1 MATRKTNGEGSIYYS
16 ESKKLYEGKVTVGI
30 EPNGKLIRKSVYG
43 KKKSDVVQKMNK
55 LKAEFIN
62 NDFTQNNDATIY
74 DIAKQYINNQFEA
87 NQVSASTLLRNKN
100 TLSII
105 DKLDIAHIPIQKV
118 TNSQL
123 SNELLKIKDYSNSI
137 ISKIYGMLS
146 TAYNQAVINNI
157 VKTNPFLIKGAILRV
172 KSNKDDKKVDALTI
186 DEQKVFI
193 NELEK
198 SNDEYKDIFYIA
210 MYTGARIGEILG
222 LFGSNINLKTN
233 YIIVDKTL
241 TKNENDE
248 PIVGK
253 TTKTYAG
260 TREIPITKHLL
271 PIISKYASDKD
282 ELIFTKNNEII
293 APATINS
300 HFKKIC
306 KNANIRVLINSNKKV
321 YREAGISNVNL
332 KTSSVNT
339 HMLRHTFATR
349 CIEAGVSAVALSR
362 ILGHKDIQTTLN
374 TYTSVFNKFKEDELS
389 KINKYFDNI

>member
-1 MATRKTNGEGSIYYS
+1 MSNKKTNGEGSIYYS
-16 ESKKLYEGKVTVGI
+16 ESKKLYEGKITIGFDA
-30 EPNGKLIRKSVYG
+30 NGKQIRKSVYA
-43 KKKSDVVQKMNK
+43 KKKTDVVQKLNK
-55 LKAEFIN
+55 LKSDLLN
-62 NDFTQNNDATIY
+62 NDITQNNNATIY
-74 DIAKQYINNQFEA
+74 EIAKQYINNQYEA

-100 TLSII
+100 TLAII
-105 DKLDIAHIPIQKV
+105 DKLDLAHIPIQKV

-186 DEQKVFI
+186 DEQKAFI

-222 LFGSNINLKTN
+222 LFASNINLKTN
-233 YIIVDKTL
+233 YITIDKTL

-260 TREIPITKHLL
+260 TREIPITKHLI
-271 PIISKYASDKD
+271 PVISKYASDKN

-374 TYTSVFNKFKEDELS
+374 TYTSVFNKFKEDELA
-389 KINKYFDNI
+389 KINKYFDTI

>member
-43 KKKSDVVQKMNK
+43 KKKSEVVQKMNK

-62 NDFTQNNDATIY
+62 NDFTQNDDVTIY
-74 DIAKQYINNQFEA
+74 EIAKQYINNQFEA

-100 TLSII
+100 TLAII
-105 DKLDIAHIPIQKV
+105 DKLDLAHIPIQKV

-146 TAYNQAVINNI
+146 NAYNQAVINNI

-186 DEQKVFI
+186 DEQKAFI

-233 YIIVDKTL
+233 YITIDKTL

-248 PIVGK
+248 PIIGK

>member
-1 MATRKTNGEGSIYYS
+1 MATKKTNGEGSIYYS
-16 ESKKLYEGKVTVGI
+16 ESKKLYEGKITIGFDA
-30 EPNGKLIRKSVYG
+30 NGKQLRKSVYA
-43 KKKSDVVQKMNK
+43 KKKTDVVQKLNK
-55 LKAEFIN
+55 LKSDLLN
-62 NDFTQNNDATIY
+62 NDITQNNNATIY
-74 DIAKQYINNQFEA
+74 EIAKQYINNQYEA

-100 TLSII
+100 TLAII

-118 TNSQL
+118 TNNQI

-146 TAYNQAVINNI
+146 TAYNQAVINNV

-186 DEQKVFI
+186 DEQKAFI
-193 NELEK
+193 SELEK

-233 YIIVDKTL
+233 YIIIDKTL

-260 TREIPITKHLL
+260 TREIPITKHLI
-271 PIISKYASDKD
+271 PVISKYASDKN

-374 TYTSVFNKFKEDELS
+374 TYTSVFNKFKEDELA
-389 KINKYFDNI
+389 KINKYFDTI

>member
-43 KKKSDVVQKMNK
+43 KKKSEVVQKMNK

-74 DIAKQYINNQFEA
+74 DIAKQYINNQYEA

-118 TNSQL
+118 TNNQI

-186 DEQKVFI
+186 DEQKAFI

-374 TYTSVFNKFKEDELS
+374 ILILLYL
-389 KINKYFDNI
+389 INLKKMNYQK

>member
-43 KKKSDVVQKMNK
+43 KKKSEVVQKMNK

-186 DEQKVFI
+186 DEQKAFI

>member
-43 KKKSDVVQKMNK
+43 KKKSEVVQKMNK

-186 DEQKVFI
+186 DEQKAFI

-233 YIIVDKTL
+233 YITIDKTL

-271 PIISKYASDKD
+271 PIISKHASDKD

>member
-1 MATRKTNGEGSIYYS
+1 MATKKTNGEGSIYYS
-16 ESKKLYEGKVTVGI
+16 ESKKLYEGKITIGFDS
-30 EPNGKLIRKSVYG
+30 NGKQIRKSVYA
-43 KKKSDVVQKMNK
+43 KKKTDVVQKLNK
-55 LKAEFIN
+55 LKSDLLN
-62 NDFTQNNDATIY
+62 NDITQNNNATIY
-74 DIAKQYINNQFEA
+74 EIAKQYINNQYEA

-100 TLSII
+100 TLAII

-118 TNSQL
+118 TNNQI

-146 TAYNQAVINNI
+146 TAYNQAVINNV

-186 DEQKVFI
+186 DEQKAFI
-193 NELEK
+193 SELEK

-233 YIIVDKTL
+233 YIIIDKTL

-260 TREIPITKHLL
+260 TREIPITKHLI
-271 PIISKYASDKD
+271 PVISKYSSDKN

-374 TYTSVFNKFKEDELS
+374 TYTSVFNKFKEDELA
-389 KINKYFDNI
+389 KINKYFDTI

>member
-1 MATRKTNGEGSIYYS
+1 MATRKTNGEGTIYYI
-16 ESKKLYEGKVTVGI
+16 ESKKLYEGKITIGFDA
-30 EPNGKLIRKSVYG
+30 NGKQLRKSVYA
-43 KKKSDVVQKMNK
+43 KKKTDVVQKINK
-55 LKAEFIN
+55 LKSDLLK
-62 NDFTQNNDATIY
+62 NDFTKNNNATIY
-74 DIAKQYINNQFEA
+74 EIAKQYINNQYEA

-100 TLSII
+100 TLAII
-105 DKLDIAHIPIQKV
+105 DKLDLAHIPIQKV

-157 VKTNPFLIKGAILRV
+157 VKTNPFLIKGAILRI
-172 KSNKDDKKVDALTI
+172 KSNKDDKKIDALTI
-186 DEQKVFI
+186 DEQKAFI

-198 SNDEYKDIFYIA
+198 TKDEYKDIFYIA
-210 MYTGARIGEILG
+210 LYTGARIGEILA
-222 LFGSNINLKTN
+222 LFGSNINLETN
-233 YIIVDKTL
+233 YIIINKTL
-241 TKNENDE
+241 TKSENEK
-248 PIVGK
+248 PVVGK

-271 PIISKYASDKD
+271 PIISKYASNKN
-282 ELIFTKNNEII
+282 ELIFSKNNNVIW
-293 APATINS
+293 PSTINT
-300 HFKKIC
+300 HFKKLC
-306 KNANIRVLINSNKKV
+306 KDANIRTLINPNKKV
-321 YREAGISNVNL
+321 YKKAGIINVNL

-374 TYTSVFNKFKEDELS
+374 TYTSVFNKFKEDELA
-389 KINKYFDNI
+389 KINKYFDTI

>member
-43 KKKSDVVQKMNK
+43 KKKSEVVQKMNK

-62 NDFTQNNDATIY
+62 NDFTQNDDVTIY
-74 DIAKQYINNQFEA
+74 EIAKQYINNQFEA

-100 TLSII
+100 TLAII
-105 DKLDIAHIPIQKV
+105 DKLDLAHIPIQKV

-186 DEQKVFI
+186 DEQKAFI

-210 MYTGARIGEILG
+210 MYTGARIGEVLG

-233 YIIVDKTL
+233 YIIIDKTL

>member
-1 MATRKTNGEGSIYYS
+1 MATKKTNGEGSIYYS
-16 ESKKLYEGKVTVGI
+16 ESKKLYEGKITIGFDA
-30 EPNGKLIRKSVYG
+30 NGKQLRKSVYA
-43 KKKSDVVQKMNK
+43 KKKTDVVQKLNK
-55 LKAEFIN
+55 LKSDLLN
-62 NDFTQNNDATIY
+62 NDFTQNNNATIY
-74 DIAKQYINNQFEA
+74 EIAKQYINNQYEA

-100 TLSII
+100 TLAII
-105 DKLDIAHIPIQKV
+105 DKLDLAHIPIQKV

-137 ISKIYGMLS
+137 ISKVYGMLS

-186 DEQKVFI
+186 DEQKAFI

-222 LFGSNINLKTN
+222 LFASNINLKTN
-233 YIIVDKTL
+233 YITIDKTL

-260 TREIPITKHLL
+260 TREIPITKHLI
-271 PIISKYASDKD
+271 PVISKYASDKN

-389 KINKYFDNI
+389 KINKYFDTI

>member
-16 ESKKLYEGKVTVGI
+16 ESKKLYEGKITIGFDA
-30 EPNGKLIRKSVYG
+30 NGKQIRKSVYA
-43 KKKSDVVQKMNK
+43 KKKTDVVQKLNK
-55 LKAEFIN
+55 LKSDLLN
-62 NDFTQNNDATIY
+62 NDFTQNNNATIY
-74 DIAKQYINNQFEA
+74 EIAKQYINNQYEA

-100 TLSII
+100 TLAII

-186 DEQKVFI
+186 NEQKAFI
-193 NELEK
+193 SELEN

-222 LFGSNINLKTN
+222 LFASNINLKTN
-233 YIIVDKTL
+233 YITIDKTL

-248 PIVGK
+248 PIVGR

-260 TREIPITKHLL
+260 TREIPITQHLL

-389 KINKYFDNI
+389 KINKYFDTI

>member
-1 MATRKTNGEGSIYYS
+1 MSTKKTNGEGSIYYS
-16 ESKKLYEGKVTVGI
+16 ESKKLYEGKITIGFDS
-30 EPNGKLIRKSVYG
+30 NGKQIRKSVYA
-43 KKKSDVVQKMNK
+43 KKKTDVVQKLNK
-55 LKAEFIN
+55 LKSDLLN
-62 NDFTQNNDATIY
+62 NDITQNNNATIY
-74 DIAKQYINNQFEA
+74 EIAKQYINNQYEA

-100 TLSII
+100 TLAII

-118 TNSQL
+118 TNNQI

-146 TAYNQAVINNI
+146 TAYNQAVINNV

-186 DEQKVFI
+186 DEQKAFI
-193 NELEK
+193 SELEK

-233 YIIVDKTL
+233 YIIIDKTL

-260 TREIPITKHLL
+260 TREIPITKHLI
-271 PIISKYASDKD
+271 PVISKYASDKN

-374 TYTSVFNKFKEDELS
+374 TYTSVFNKFKEDELA
-389 KINKYFDNI
+389 KINKYFDTI

>member
-1 MATRKTNGEGSIYYS
+1 MATKKTNGEGSIYYS
-16 ESKKLYEGKVTVGI
+16 ESKKLYEGKITIGFDA
-30 EPNGKLIRKSVYG
+30 NGKQIRKSVYA
-43 KKKSDVVQKMNK
+43 KKKTDVVQKLNK
-55 LKAEFIN
+55 LKSDLLN
-62 NDFTQNNDATIY
+62 NDFTQNNNATIY
-74 DIAKQYINNQFEA
+74 EIAKQYINNQYEA

-100 TLSII
+100 TLAII

-118 TNSQL
+118 TNNQI

-186 DEQKVFI
+186 DEQKAFI

-222 LFGSNINLKTN
+222 LFGSNISLETN
-233 YIIVDKTL
+233 YITIDKTL

-271 PIISKYASDKD
+271 PVISKYASDKN

-389 KINKYFDNI
+389 KINKYFDTI

>member
-1 MATRKTNGEGSIYYS
+1 MANKKTNGEGSIYYS
-16 ESKKLYEGKVTVGI
+16 ESKKLYEGKITIGFDA
-30 EPNGKLIRKSVYG
+30 NGKQIRKSVYA
-43 KKKSDVVQKMNK
+43 KKKTDVVQKLNK
-55 LKAEFIN
+55 LKSDLLN
-62 NDFTQNNDATIY
+62 NDITQNNNATIY

-100 TLSII
+100 TLAII
-105 DKLDIAHIPIQKV
+105 DKLDLAHIPIQKV
-118 TNSQL
+118 TNNQI

-186 DEQKVFI
+186 DEQKAFI
-193 NELEK
+193 NELEN

-222 LFGSNINLKTN
+222 LFASNINLKTN
-233 YIIVDKTL
+233 YITIDKTL

-271 PIISKYASDKD
+271 PIISKYTSNKD

-389 KINKYFDNI
+389 KINKYFDTI

>member
-1 MATRKTNGEGSIYYS
+1 MATKKTNGEGSIYYS
-16 ESKKLYEGKVTVGI
+16 ESKKLYEGKITIGFDS
-30 EPNGKLIRKSVYG
+30 NGKQIRKSVYA
-43 KKKSDVVQKMNK
+43 KKKTDVVQKLNK
-55 LKAEFIN
+55 LKSDLLN
-62 NDFTQNNDATIY
+62 NDITQNNNATIY
-74 DIAKQYINNQFEA
+74 EIAKQYINNQYEA

-100 TLSII
+100 TLAII

-118 TNSQL
+118 TNNQI

-146 TAYNQAVINNI
+146 TAYNQAVINNV

-186 DEQKVFI
+186 DEQKAFI
-193 NELEK
+193 SELEK

-233 YIIVDKTL
+233 YIIIDKTL

-260 TREIPITKHLL
+260 TREIPITKHLI
-271 PIISKYASDKD
+271 PVISKYASDKN

-293 APATINS
+293 SPATINS

-374 TYTSVFNKFKEDELS
+374 TYTSVFNKFKEDELA
-389 KINKYFDNI
+389 KINKYFDTI

>member
-1 MATRKTNGEGSIYYS
+1 M
-16 ESKKLYEGKVTVGI
+16 
-30 EPNGKLIRKSVYG
+30 
-43 KKKSDVVQKMNK
+43 
-55 LKAEFIN
+55 
-62 NDFTQNNDATIY
+62 
-74 DIAKQYINNQFEA
+74 
-87 NQVSASTLLRNKN
+87 
-100 TLSII
+100 
-105 DKLDIAHIPIQKV
+105 
-118 TNSQL
+118 
-123 SNELLKIKDYSNSI
+123 
-137 ISKIYGMLS
+137 
-146 TAYNQAVINNI
+146 
-157 VKTNPFLIKGAILRV
+157 
-172 KSNKDDKKVDALTI
+172 
-186 DEQKVFI
+186 
-193 NELEK
+193 
-198 SNDEYKDIFYIA
+198 
-210 MYTGARIGEILG
+210 
-222 LFGSNINLKTN
+222 
-233 YIIVDKTL
+233 

-248 PIVGK
+248 PIIGK

-306 KNANIRVLINSNKKV
+306 KNTNIRVLINSNKKV

>member
-1 MATRKTNGEGSIYYS
+1 MATKKTNGEGSIYYS
-16 ESKKLYEGKVTVGI
+16 ESKKLYEGKITIGFDA
-30 EPNGKLIRKSVYG
+30 NGKQIRKSVYA
-43 KKKSDVVQKMNK
+43 KKKTDVVQKLNK
-55 LKAEFIN
+55 LKSDLLN
-62 NDFTQNNDATIY
+62 NDITQNNNATIY
-74 DIAKQYINNQFEA
+74 EIAKQYINNQYEA

-100 TLSII
+100 TLAII

-118 TNSQL
+118 TNNQI

-186 DEQKVFI
+186 DEQKAFI
-193 NELEK
+193 NELEN

-222 LFGSNINLKTN
+222 LFASNINLKTN
-233 YIIVDKTL
+233 YITIDKTL

-260 TREIPITKHLL
+260 TREIPITKHLI
-271 PIISKYASDKD
+271 PVISKYASDKN

-389 KINKYFDNI
+389 KINKYFDTI

>member
-1 MATRKTNGEGSIYYS
+1 MSTKKTNGEGSIYYS
-16 ESKKLYEGKVTVGI
+16 ESKKLYEGKITIGFDA
-30 EPNGKLIRKSVYG
+30 NGKQIRKSVYA
-43 KKKSDVVQKMNK
+43 KKKTDVVQKLNK
-55 LKAEFIN
+55 LKSDLLN
-62 NDFTQNNDATIY
+62 NDITQNNNATIY
-74 DIAKQYINNQFEA
+74 EIAKQYINNQYEA

-100 TLSII
+100 TLAII

-118 TNSQL
+118 TNNQL

-186 DEQKVFI
+186 NEQKAFI
-193 NELEK
+193 SELEK

-233 YIIVDKTL
+233 YITIDKTL

-260 TREIPITKHLL
+260 TREIPITKHLI
-271 PIISKYASDKD
+271 PVISKYASDKN

-389 KINKYFDNI
+389 KINKYFDTI

>member
-43 KKKSDVVQKMNK
+43 KKKSEVVQKMNK

-62 NDFTQNNDATIY
+62 NDFTQNSDATIY

-118 TNSQL
+118 TNNQI

-186 DEQKVFI
+186 DEQKAFF

-233 YIIVDKTL
+233 YIIIDKTL

-306 KNANIRVLINSNKKV
+306 KNANIRILINSNKKV

>member
-1 MATRKTNGEGSIYYS
+1 MATKKTNGEGSIYYS
-16 ESKKLYEGKVTVGI
+16 ESKKLYEGKITIGFDS
-30 EPNGKLIRKSVYG
+30 NGKQIRKSVYA
-43 KKKSDVVQKMNK
+43 KKKTDVVQKLNK
-55 LKAEFIN
+55 LKSDLLN
-62 NDFTQNNDATIY
+62 NDITQNNNATIY
-74 DIAKQYINNQFEA
+74 EIAKQYINNQYEA

-100 TLSII
+100 TLAII

-118 TNSQL
+118 TNNQI

-146 TAYNQAVINNI
+146 TAYNQAVINNV

-186 DEQKVFI
+186 DEQKAFI
-193 NELEK
+193 SELEK

-233 YIIVDKTL
+233 YIIIDKTL

-260 TREIPITKHLL
+260 TREIPITKHLI
-271 PIISKYASDKD
+271 PVISKYASDKN

-374 TYTSVFNKFKEDELS
+374 TYTSVFNKFKEDELA
-389 KINKYFDNI
+389 KINKYFDTI

>member
-16 ESKKLYEGKVTVGI
+16 ESKNLYEGKVTVGI

-43 KKKSDVVQKMNK
+43 KKKSEVVQKMNK

-186 DEQKVFI
+186 DEQKAFI

-233 YIIVDKTL
+233 YIIIDKTL

>member
-16 ESKKLYEGKVTVGI
+16 ESKKLYEGKVTVSI

-43 KKKSDVVQKMNK
+43 KKKSEVVQKMNK

-74 DIAKQYINNQFEA
+74 DIAKQYIDNQFEA

-118 TNSQL
+118 TNNQL

-186 DEQKVFI
+186 DEQKAFI

-198 SNDEYKDIFYIA
+198 SNDEYKDILFIA

-222 LFGSNINLKTN
+222 LFGSNIDLKSN
-233 YIIVDKTL
+233 YITIDKTL

-253 TTKTYAG
+253 TTKTYSG

-271 PIISKYASDKD
+271 PIVSKYASNKD

>member
-1 MATRKTNGEGSIYYS
+1 M
-16 ESKKLYEGKVTVGI
+16 
-30 EPNGKLIRKSVYG
+30 
-43 KKKSDVVQKMNK
+43 
-55 LKAEFIN
+55 
-62 NDFTQNNDATIY
+62 
-74 DIAKQYINNQFEA
+74 
-87 NQVSASTLLRNKN
+87 
-100 TLSII
+100 
-105 DKLDIAHIPIQKV
+105 
-118 TNSQL
+118 
-123 SNELLKIKDYSNSI
+123 
-137 ISKIYGMLS
+137 
-146 TAYNQAVINNI
+146 
-157 VKTNPFLIKGAILRV
+157 
-172 KSNKDDKKVDALTI
+172 TI
-186 DEQKVFI
+186 DEQKAFI

-233 YIIVDKTL
+233 YIIIDKTL

-260 TREIPITKHLL
+260 TREIPITKHLI
-271 PIISKYASDKD
+271 PVISKYASDKN

-339 HMLRHTFATR
+339 HICYSLYRSWSI
-349 CIEAGVSAVALSR
+349 CSR
-362 ILGHKDIQTTLN
+362 PI
-374 TYTSVFNKFKEDELS
+374 
-389 KINKYFDNI
+389 

>member
-1 MATRKTNGEGSIYYS
+1 MATKKTNGEGSIYYS
-16 ESKKLYEGKVTVGI
+16 ESKKLYEGKITIGFDS
-30 EPNGKLIRKSVYG
+30 NGKQIRKSVYA
-43 KKKSDVVQKMNK
+43 KKKTDVVQKLNK
-55 LKAEFIN
+55 LKSDLLN
-62 NDFTQNNDATIY
+62 NDITQNNNATIY
-74 DIAKQYINNQFEA
+74 EIAKQYINNQYEA

-100 TLSII
+100 TLAII

-118 TNSQL
+118 TNNQI

-146 TAYNQAVINNI
+146 TAYNQAVINNV

-186 DEQKVFI
+186 DEQKAFI

-222 LFGSNINLKTN
+222 LFASNINLKTN
-233 YIIVDKTL
+233 YITIDKTL

-260 TREIPITKHLL
+260 TREIPITKHLI
-271 PIISKYASDKD
+271 PVISKYASDKN

-389 KINKYFDNI
+389 KINKYFNTI

>member
-43 KKKSDVVQKMNK
+43 KKKSEVVQKMNK

-172 KSNKDDKKVDALTI
+172 KSNKDDKKVNALTI
-186 DEQKVFI
+186 DEQKAFI

>member
-16 ESKKLYEGKVTVGI
+16 ESKKLYEGKITIGFDA
-30 EPNGKLIRKSVYG
+30 NGKQIRKSVYA
-43 KKKSDVVQKMNK
+43 KKKTDVVQKLNK
-55 LKAEFIN
+55 LKSDLLN
-62 NDFTQNNDATIY
+62 NDITQNNNATIY
-74 DIAKQYINNQFEA
+74 EIAKQYINNQFEA

-100 TLSII
+100 TLAII

-186 DEQKVFI
+186 NEQKAFI
-193 NELEK
+193 SELEN

-210 MYTGARIGEILG
+210 MYAGARIGEILG
-222 LFGSNINLKTN
+222 LFASNINLKTN
-233 YIIVDKTL
+233 YITIDKTL

-260 TREIPITKHLL
+260 TREIPITQHLL

-389 KINKYFDNI
+389 KINKYFDAI

>member
-1 MATRKTNGEGSIYYS
+1 MATKKTNGEGSIYYS
-16 ESKKLYEGKVTVGI
+16 ESKKLYEGKITIGFDS
-30 EPNGKLIRKSVYG
+30 NGKQIRKSVYA
-43 KKKSDVVQKMNK
+43 KKKTDVVQKLNK
-55 LKAEFIN
+55 LKSDLLN

-74 DIAKQYINNQFEA
+74 EIAKQYINNQYEA

-100 TLSII
+100 TLAII

-118 TNSQL
+118 TNNQI

-146 TAYNQAVINNI
+146 TAYNQAVINNV

-186 DEQKVFI
+186 DEQKAFI
-193 NELEK
+193 SELEK

-233 YIIVDKTL
+233 YIIIDKTL

-260 TREIPITKHLL
+260 TREIPITKHLI
-271 PIISKYASDKD
+271 PVISKYASDKN

-374 TYTSVFNKFKEDELS
+374 TYTSVFNKFKEDELA
-389 KINKYFDNI
+389 KINKYFDTI

>member
-16 ESKKLYEGKVTVGI
+16 ESKKLYEGKITIGFDA
-30 EPNGKLIRKSVYG
+30 NGKQIRKSVYA
-43 KKKSDVVQKMNK
+43 KKKTDVVQKLNK
-55 LKAEFIN
+55 LKSDLLN
-62 NDFTQNNDATIY
+62 NDFTQNNNATIY
-74 DIAKQYINNQFEA
+74 EIAKQYINNQYEA

-100 TLSII
+100 TLAII
-105 DKLDIAHIPIQKV
+105 DKLDLAHIPIQKV

-157 VKTNPFLIKGAILRV
+157 IKTNPFLIKGAILRV

-186 DEQKVFI
+186 DEQKAFI
-193 NELEK
+193 SELEK

-222 LFGSNINLKTN
+222 LFSSNINLETN
-233 YIIVDKTL
+233 YITIDKTL

-271 PIISKYASDKD
+271 PIISKYASNKD

-389 KINKYFDNI
+389 KINKYFDTI

>member
-43 KKKSDVVQKMNK
+43 KKKSEVVQKMNK

-74 DIAKQYINNQFEA
+74 DIAKQYINNQYEA

-118 TNSQL
+118 TNNQI

-186 DEQKVFI
+186 DEQKAFI

-233 YIIVDKTL
+233 YITIDKTL

-248 PIVGK
+248 PIIGK

>member
-1 MATRKTNGEGSIYYS
+1 MATKKTNGEGSIYYS
-16 ESKKLYEGKVTVGI
+16 ESKKLYEGKITIGFDA
-30 EPNGKLIRKSVYG
+30 NGKLIRKSVYG
-43 KKKSDVVQKMNK
+43 KKKSEVVQKMNK

-62 NDFTQNNDATIY
+62 NDFTQNNNATIY
-74 DIAKQYINNQFEA
+74 EIAKQYINNQFEA

-118 TNSQL
+118 TNNQI

-186 DEQKVFI
+186 DEQKAFI

-198 SNDEYKDIFYIA
+198 SNDEYKDILFIA

-222 LFGSNINLKTN
+222 LFGSNIDLKSN
-233 YIIVDKTL
+233 YITIDKTL

-253 TTKTYAG
+253 TTKTYSG
-260 TREIPITKHLL
+260 TREIPIAKHLL
-271 PIISKYASDKD
+271 PIISKYANNKD
-282 ELIFTKNNEII
+282 ELIFTKNNKII
-293 APATINS
+293 APSTINT

-306 KNANIRVLINSNKKV
+306 KDANIKTLINPNKKV
-321 YREAGISNVNL
+321 YKRAGIINVNL

-374 TYTSVFNKFKEDELS
+374 TYTSVFNKFKEDELA
-389 KINKYFDNI
+389 KINKYFDTI

>member
-1 MATRKTNGEGSIYYS
+1 MATKKTNGEGSIYYS
-16 ESKKLYEGKVTVGI
+16 ESKKLYEGKITIGFDS
-30 EPNGKLIRKSVYG
+30 NGKQIRKSVYA
-43 KKKSDVVQKMNK
+43 KKKTDVVQKLNK
-55 LKAEFIN
+55 LKSDLLN
-62 NDFTQNNDATIY
+62 NDITQNNNATIY
-74 DIAKQYINNQFEA
+74 EIAKQYINNQYEA

-100 TLSII
+100 TLAII

-118 TNSQL
+118 TNNQI

-146 TAYNQAVINNI
+146 TAYNQAVINNV

-186 DEQKVFI
+186 YEQKAFI
-193 NELEK
+193 SELEK

-233 YIIVDKTL
+233 YIIIDKTL

-260 TREIPITKHLL
+260 TREIPITKHLI
-271 PIISKYASDKD
+271 PVISKYASDKN

-374 TYTSVFNKFKEDELS
+374 TYTSVFNKFKEDELA
-389 KINKYFDNI
+389 KINKYFDTI

>member
-1 MATRKTNGEGSIYYS
+1 MATKKTNGEGSIYYS
-16 ESKKLYEGKVTVGI
+16 ESKKLYEGKITIGFDS
-30 EPNGKLIRKSVYG
+30 NGKQIRKSVYA
-43 KKKSDVVQKMNK
+43 KKKTDVVQKLNK
-55 LKAEFIN
+55 LKSDLLN
-62 NDFTQNNDATIY
+62 NDITQNNNATIY
-74 DIAKQYINNQFEA
+74 EIAKQYINNQYEA

-100 TLSII
+100 TLAII

-118 TNSQL
+118 TNNQI

-146 TAYNQAVINNI
+146 TAYNQAVINNV

-186 DEQKVFI
+186 DEQKAFI
-193 NELEK
+193 SELEK
-198 SNDEYKDIFYIA
+198 SNDKYKDIFYIA

-233 YIIVDKTL
+233 YIIIDKTL

-260 TREIPITKHLL
+260 TREIPITKHLI
-271 PIISKYASDKD
+271 PVISKYASDKN

-374 TYTSVFNKFKEDELS
+374 TYTSVFNKFKEDELA
-389 KINKYFDNI
+389 KINKYFDTI

>member
-1 MATRKTNGEGSIYYS
+1 MATKKTNGEGSIYYS
-16 ESKKLYEGKVTVGI
+16 ESKKLYEGKITIGFDA
-30 EPNGKLIRKSVYG
+30 NGKQIRKSVYA
-43 KKKSDVVQKMNK
+43 KKKTDVVQKLNK
-55 LKAEFIN
+55 LKSDLLN
-62 NDFTQNNDATIY
+62 NDFTQNNNATIY
-74 DIAKQYINNQFEA
+74 EIAKQYINNQYEA

-100 TLSII
+100 TLAII
-105 DKLDIAHIPIQKV
+105 DKLDLAHIPIQKV

-137 ISKIYGMLS
+137 ISKVYGMLS

-186 DEQKVFI
+186 DEQKAFI

-222 LFGSNINLKTN
+222 LFASNINLKTN
-233 YIIVDKTL
+233 YITIDKTL

-260 TREIPITKHLL
+260 TREIPITKHLI
-271 PIISKYASDKD
+271 PVISKYASDKN

-389 KINKYFDNI
+389 KINKYFDTI

>member
-1 MATRKTNGEGSIYYS
+1 MSTRKTNGEGSIYYS
-16 ESKKLYEGKVTVGI
+16 ESKKLYEGKITIGFDA
-30 EPNGKLIRKSVYG
+30 NGKQIRKSVYA
-43 KKKSDVVQKMNK
+43 KKKTDVVQKLNK
-55 LKAEFIN
+55 LKSDLLN
-62 NDFTQNNDATIY
+62 NDITQNNNATIY
-74 DIAKQYINNQFEA
+74 EIAKQYINNQFEA

-100 TLSII
+100 TLAII

-186 DEQKVFI
+186 NEQKAFI
-193 NELEK
+193 SELEN

-222 LFGSNINLKTN
+222 LFASNINLKTN
-233 YIIVDKTL
+233 YITIDKTL

-260 TREIPITKHLL
+260 TREIPITQHLL

-389 KINKYFDNI
+389 KINKYFDTI

>member
-1 MATRKTNGEGSIYYS
+1 MATRKTNGEGTIYYS

-43 KKKSDVVQKMNK
+43 KKKSEVVQKMNK

-100 TLSII
+100 TLAII
-105 DKLDIAHIPIQKV
+105 DKLDLAHIPIQKV
-118 TNSQL
+118 TNNQL

-186 DEQKVFI
+186 DEQKAFI

-198 SNDEYKDIFYIA
+198 SNDEYKNIFYIA

-222 LFGSNINLKTN
+222 LFASNINLKTN
-233 YIIVDKTL
+233 YITIDKTL

-248 PIVGK
+248 PIVGR

-271 PIISKYASDKD
+271 PIISKYASNKD

>member
-1 MATRKTNGEGSIYYS
+1 MATKKTNGEGSIYYS
-16 ESKKLYEGKVTVGI
+16 ESKKLYEGKITIGFDA
-30 EPNGKLIRKSVYG
+30 NGKQIRKSVYA
-43 KKKSDVVQKMNK
+43 KKKTDVVQKLNK
-55 LKAEFIN
+55 LKSDLLN
-62 NDFTQNNDATIY
+62 NDITQNNNATIY
-74 DIAKQYINNQFEA
+74 EIAKQYINNQYEA

-100 TLSII
+100 TLAII
-105 DKLDIAHIPIQKV
+105 DKLDLAHIPIQKV

-186 DEQKVFI
+186 NEQKAFI
-193 NELEK
+193 SELEK

-222 LFGSNINLKTN
+222 LFGSNISLETN
-233 YIIVDKTL
+233 YITIDKTL

-260 TREIPITKHLL
+260 TREIPITKHLI
-271 PIISKYASDKD
+271 PVISKYASDKN

-389 KINKYFDNI
+389 KINKYFDTI

>member
-1 MATRKTNGEGSIYYS
+1 MATKKTNGEGSIYYS
-16 ESKKLYEGKVTVGI
+16 ESKKLYEGKITIGFDS
-30 EPNGKLIRKSVYG
+30 NGKQIRKSVYA
-43 KKKSDVVQKMNK
+43 KKKTDVVQKLNK
-55 LKAEFIN
+55 LKSDLLN
-62 NDFTQNNDATIY
+62 NDITQNNNATIY
-74 DIAKQYINNQFEA
+74 EIAKQYINNQYEA

-100 TLSII
+100 TLAII

-118 TNSQL
+118 TNNQI

-146 TAYNQAVINNI
+146 TAYNQVVINNV

-186 DEQKVFI
+186 DEQKAFI
-193 NELEK
+193 SELEK

-233 YIIVDKTL
+233 YIIIDKTL

-260 TREIPITKHLL
+260 TREIPITKHLI
-271 PIISKYASDKD
+271 PVISKYASDKN

-374 TYTSVFNKFKEDELS
+374 TYTSVFNKFKEDELA
-389 KINKYFDNI
+389 KINKYFDTI

>member
-1 MATRKTNGEGSIYYS
+1 MSNKKTNGEGSIYYS
-16 ESKKLYEGKVTVGI
+16 ESKKLYEGKITIGFDA
-30 EPNGKLIRKSVYG
+30 NGKQIRKSVYA
-43 KKKSDVVQKMNK
+43 KKKTDVVQKLNK
-55 LKAEFIN
+55 LKSDLLN
-62 NDFTQNNDATIY
+62 NDFTQNNNAAIY
-74 DIAKQYINNQFEA
+74 EIAKQYINNQYEA

-100 TLSII
+100 TLAII
-105 DKLDIAHIPIQKV
+105 DKLDLAHIPIQKV

-186 DEQKVFI
+186 DEQKSFI
-193 NELEK
+193 NELEN

-222 LFGSNINLKTN
+222 LFASNINLKTN
-233 YIIVDKTL
+233 YITIDKTL

-260 TREIPITKHLL
+260 TREIPITKHLI
-271 PIISKYASDKD
+271 PVISKYASDKN

-389 KINKYFDNI
+389 KINKYFDTI

>member
-1 MATRKTNGEGSIYYS
+1 MATKKTNGEGSIYYS
-16 ESKKLYEGKVTVGI
+16 ESKKLYEGKITIGFDA
-30 EPNGKLIRKSVYG
+30 NGKQIRKSVYA
-43 KKKSDVVQKMNK
+43 KKKTDVVQKLNK
-55 LKAEFIN
+55 LKSDLLN
-62 NDFTQNNDATIY
+62 NDFTQNNNATIY
-74 DIAKQYINNQFEA
+74 EIAKQYINNQYEA

-100 TLSII
+100 TLAII

-186 DEQKVFI
+186 DEQKAFI

-222 LFGSNINLKTN
+222 LFASNINLKTN
-233 YIIVDKTL
+233 YITIDKTL

-260 TREIPITKHLL
+260 TREIPITKHLI
-271 PIISKYASDKD
+271 PVISKYASDKN

-389 KINKYFDNI
+389 KINKYFDTI